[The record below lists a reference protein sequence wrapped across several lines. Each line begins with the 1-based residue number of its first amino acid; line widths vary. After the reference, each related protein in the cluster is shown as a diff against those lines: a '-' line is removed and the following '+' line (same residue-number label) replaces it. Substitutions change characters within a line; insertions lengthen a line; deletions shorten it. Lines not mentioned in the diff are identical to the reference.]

1 MMELRVPTGCRTE
14 SRLRILREGRVHG
27 AADSCHAAEETV
39 EAALRAS
46 SSLVGEILDNV
57 FTYVGL
63 LEPDGTVIQVNHAAL
78 APSGLTADQVV
89 GRKLWDCYWWEFSED
104 HQSALR
110 EVCRRAAAGE
120 TVRVDTLAQ
129 PRPEERRH
137 LEIQVAPLRDAGGR
151 VAHLVTSA
159 VNVTDRVLQEEELRQ
174 RAEEVEKLMDLV
186 PAAVYI
192 ARDVGCLEIVG
203 NRMGT
208 ALYEAEPG
216 ENVSAAAS
224 LRRRFF
230 RDGVELTPDQMPLQ
244 VAAATGRDVRG
255 AEIEVELPSGR
266 RITIWGS
273 ATPLRDSA
281 GRVRGSIGA
290 FVDISERKAYEQ
302 ALRESEKRFRALA
315 ELSPDA
321 TFVYVEGEFVYAN
334 PAALTLLGADGE
346 HQILGRDAFE
356 FIDHAVHELIRNR
369 IERVLQGHE
378 VPVVEQQWRRMD
390 GSTITV
396 EVASAPTE
404 WRGRAAAQVLVRDIT
419 ERREAELALLDSD
432 RQLREADR
440 RKDEFLAMLAH
451 ELRNP
456 LAPIRNAVKLLEASC
471 SGAPESRRYIE
482 VLERQTATLSAL
494 VNDLLDVSRITRGL
508 VELDRTRVSLG
519 TAVDHALESVQA
531 AVEERKHR
539 VAVTLP
545 PEPVEILGDPVRL
558 EQILVNLLSNAAK
571 YTDPGGRIGVALRR
585 RGDQAELRVRDSG
598 IGMSEEE
605 LDRIFTPFEQA
616 DRTIDRSKG
625 GLGIGL
631 TITKRLVELHGG
643 GIAARSEGPGKGSE
657 FVVTLPLPP
666 TVAQVPAA
674 TAPPAPG
681 RPLRVLVVDDNV
693 DAADT
698 MVLLLKS
705 LGHQVAVA
713 YDGLGALEKAEELT
727 PDVVLLDIGLPGI
740 DGYEVARRLRQ
751 RMPGCPARIAAL
763 TGYGQPSDRRRSLAA
778 SFDVHFV
785 KPVELTTLTTFLA
798 DAAQAG

>member
-1 MMELRVPTGCRTE
+1 MHRT
-14 SRLRILREGRVHG
+14 
-27 AADSCHAAEETV
+27 ADPRHAAEDTV
-39 EAALRAS
+39 DAALRVS
-46 SSLVGEILDNV
+46 ISLVGEILNNV
-57 FTYVGL
+57 FIYAGL
-63 LEPDGTVIQVNHAAL
+63 LEPDGTVIQVNDAAL
-78 APSGLTADQVV
+78 APSGLTSDQVV
-89 GRKLWDCYWWEFSED
+89 GRKLWDCFWWEFSED
-104 HQSALR
+104 HQSAMR
-110 EVCRRAAAGE
+110 AMCRRAAAGE
-120 TVRVDTLAQ
+120 MVRFDTLVQ
-129 PRPEERRH
+129 PRPREHRH
-137 LEIQVAPLRDAGGR
+137 LEIQVAPLRGADGR
-151 VAHLVTSA
+151 IAHLVASA

-224 LRRRFF
+224 RRRRFF
-230 RDGVELTPDQMPLQ
+230 RDGVELMPDQMPLP
-244 VAAATGRDVRG
+244 VAAATGQDVRD

-273 ATPLRDSA
+273 ATPLRNSA
-281 GRVRGSIGA
+281 GKVRGSVGA
-290 FVDISERKAYEQ
+290 FVDITERKAAEQ

-321 TFVYVEGEFVYAN
+321 TFVYVESEFVYAN
-334 PAALTLLGADGE
+334 PAALTLLGADDE
-346 HQILGRDAFE
+346 HEIIGRDKLQFV
-356 FIDHAVHELIRNR
+356 DHTFHELVRNR
-369 IERVLQGHE
+369 VERVLQGHA
-378 VPVVEQQWRRMD
+378 VPVVEQQWRRLD

-404 WRGRAAAQVLVRDIT
+404 WRGRAAAQVLMRDIT
-419 ERREAELALLDSD
+419 ERREAELALLESD

-471 SGAPESRRYIE
+471 SGNPESRRYIE

-494 VNDLLDVSRITRGL
+494 VNELLDVSRITRGL
-508 VELDRTRVSLG
+508 VELNRSRVSLG

-531 AVEERKHR
+531 AVEERKHT
-539 VAVTLP
+539 VAVTQP
-545 PEPVEILGDPVRL
+545 PEPVEIVGDPVRL

-571 YTDPGGRIGVALRR
+571 YTDPGGRIDVELQR

-643 GIAARSEGPGKGSE
+643 RIAASSEGPGKGSE

-666 TVAQVPAA
+666 DVAAVPASA
-674 TAPPAPG
+674 APPATG
-681 RPLRVLVVDDNV
+681 RPVRVLVVDDNV

-705 LGHQVAVA
+705 LGHEVAVA
-713 YDGLGALEKAEELT
+713 YDGLGALEKADELT

-751 RMPGCPARIAAL
+751 RMPGSPVRIAAL

-785 KPVELTTLTTFLA
+785 KPVDLATLATFLA
-798 DAAQAG
+798 DAAPLA